1 MEGKKTGRA
10 RRVMEGGMCTHL
22 HAYASLG
29 IPEPGCEVVRARQD
43 DVTLGMPVHPLYAA
57 AWALQHVLALP
68 CGSIPDPHL
77 SCQQSKNIRTHSYAS
92 RYNNRRIP
100 DSRMGEQSL

>member
-1 MEGKKTGRA
+1 MQSGKVASR
-10 RRVMEGGMCTHL
+10 L
-22 HAYASLG
+22 HACASLG
-29 IPEPGCEVVRARQD
+29 VPEPGCEVVRARQD

-57 AWALQHVLALP
+57 AWALEHVLALP

-77 SCQQSKNIRTHSYAS
+77 SCQQGKNIRTHSYAS

-100 DSRMGEQSL
+100 DSRMAEQSL